1 MGVSV
6 VDNIYELVDNAC
18 TKVKHE
24 IKCKE
29 ELGRILRWIQE
40 HKRHLKIT
48 PNNYKDY
55 FMQAIKNR
63 KRLRHSVLMFSLL
76 GVCWEICVFGG
87 IEASHRQSF
96 RGEFDWEDHNKRA
109 DDLQIMLD
117 TTYMPCSML
126 SQIERFVEDNR
137 SRLLDVDPK
146 ELEEFVLPIRRVIWL
161 GDTEF
166 GGYLGRH
173 SAEAVLEW
181 KLVRR

>member
-1 MGVSV
+1 M
-6 VDNIYELVDNAC
+6 DNIYELVDNAC

-40 HKRHLKIT
+40 HKRYLKT
-48 PNNYKDY
+48 THNNYEEY
-55 FMQAIKNR
+55 FKQAIRNR
-63 KRLRHSVLMFSLL
+63 GRLRHSALMFSLF
-76 GVCWEICVFGG
+76 GVCWEIYVFGD

-96 RGEFDWEDHNKRA
+96 RGEFDWEDHNRRA

-117 TTYMPCSML
+117 TTYIPYSML
-126 SQIERFVEDNR
+126 SQIERFVEDNG
-137 SRLLDVDPK
+137 SRILDVDPK

-161 GDTEF
+161 GDTDF

-173 SAEAVLEW
+173 SADAVLEW